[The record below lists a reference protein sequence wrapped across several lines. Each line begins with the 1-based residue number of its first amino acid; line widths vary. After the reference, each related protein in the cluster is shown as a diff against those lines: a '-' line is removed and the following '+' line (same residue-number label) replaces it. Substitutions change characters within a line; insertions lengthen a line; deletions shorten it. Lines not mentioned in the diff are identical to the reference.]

1 MMRHPLTILSLFLS
15 VASYLPAQSDWEL
28 RKEENGIR
36 VYTREMANSGFQA
49 FRGETEIEASFQ
61 AVIGALLDVSG
72 YKEWMPDTKE
82 VEILEEK
89 SETEIIYYVATS
101 VPWPVS
107 DRDGVYRLQLEYD
120 PDGPSASIVVKALP
134 DYLENKKGYVRV
146 QKSDTY
152 YQIKSLAP
160 NRVHVDYK
168 VSAEPG
174 GSVPSWL
181 VKMKVVS
188 IPFESMEALAGRAK
202 SGLYKDIALEFMGN

>member
-1 MMRHPLTILSLFLS
+1 MKHSLIILTVFFS
-15 VASYLPAQSDWEL
+15 VAAPLSAQSDWEL
-28 RKEENGIR
+28 RKEEDGIR
-36 VYTREMANSGFQA
+36 VYTREMANSNFQA

-61 AVIGALLDVSG
+61 DVIGALLDVAG
-72 YKEWMPDTKE
+72 YKEWMPDTKKVE
-82 VEILEEK
+82 VLEEK

-107 DRDGVYRLQLEYD
+107 DRDGVYSLKLEYD
-120 PDGPSASIVVKALP
+120 PNGPSASIVVKALP
-134 DYLENKKGYVRV
+134 DYLENKKGHVRV

-152 YQIKSLAP
+152 YQIKTLAP
-160 NRVHVDYK
+160 NRVHVDYE
-168 VSAEPG
+168 VAAEPG

-202 SGLYKDIALEFMGN
+202 SGLYKDREFEFMEN